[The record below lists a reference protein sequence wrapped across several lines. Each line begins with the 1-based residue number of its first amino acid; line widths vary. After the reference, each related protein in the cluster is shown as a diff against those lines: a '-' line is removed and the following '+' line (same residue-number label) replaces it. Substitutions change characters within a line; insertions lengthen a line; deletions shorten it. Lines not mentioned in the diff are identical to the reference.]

1 MPRPRPPRAMLTS
14 TTILCGARQRPL
26 QAGSRRPLRARKR
39 VTLFR
44 WSPGRHNQAD
54 SPPRVTLGRV
64 LAVAGRCLLEPR
76 EAAEKRTFS
85 NRRYVPP
92 EVGSHWS
99 AGETYGTKGRRPPC
113 EGRPAFRDATLANLL
128 GHPVVAR
135 GRLELLDVRRRQLR
149 PIDLQRQL
157 VELAGELER
166 DLVVLVVHRRAGV
179 GPDVEV
185 LVPLQDQRNSAL
197 HSPRHLLAVDFEHTS
212 AAAADTAQI

>member
-26 QAGSRRPLRARKR
+26 RAGSRRPLRARKR

-85 NRRYVPP
+85 NRRYVPKAAVSNRSKSAAYSITSSARERI
-92 EVGSHWS
+92 EVGRSRPS
-99 AGETYGTKGRRPPC
+99 ALAVFRLITSSYLVGACTGRSAVLAL
-113 EGRPAFRDATLANLL
+113 EERPAHHSGADALASAAFVMADYRATTTPSC
-128 GHPVVAR
+128 GSI
-135 GRLELLDVRRRQLR
+135 RLFQISIPQLR
-149 PIDLQRQL
+149 CGDFCNTICHLPTSGLRHHQR
-157 VELAGELER
+157 
-166 DLVVLVVHRRAGV
+166 
-179 GPDVEV
+179 
-185 LVPLQDQRNSAL
+185 
-197 HSPRHLLAVDFEHTS
+197 
-212 AAAADTAQI
+212 